1 MGARKKSI
9 HKEEEMMVIVFSM
22 IFKYKYKMY
31 YFHQLSG
38 AENIPHGKFLAI
50 KMLEGRK
57 TSSAKSKS
65 VESGSG

>member
-50 KMLEGRK
+50 KTLEGRK
-57 TSSAKSKS
+57 TSSAKSELIFS
-65 VESGSG
+65 TAE